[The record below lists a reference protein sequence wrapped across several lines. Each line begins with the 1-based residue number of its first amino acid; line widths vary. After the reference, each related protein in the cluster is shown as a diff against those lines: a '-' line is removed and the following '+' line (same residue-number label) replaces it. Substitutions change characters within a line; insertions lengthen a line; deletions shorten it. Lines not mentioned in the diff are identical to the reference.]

1 MELILASGSPRRHEM
16 ISGLGLSFTICI
28 PDVDESSLENELPLE
43 YVKRIASKKAEAVF
57 SDLIEENEKL
67 LILSADTIV
76 VLGEQILGKPK
87 DAEDAKKTLK
97 MLSGKTHEVITSF
110 CIKSA
115 EKDIVTSISTK
126 VQFAEISD
134 AEIDAYVS
142 TGEPMDK
149 AGSYAIQG
157 GAAYM
162 VRKIDGSYSNVVG
175 LPLCEVIETLKEFG
189 VTLN

>member
-28 PDVDESSLENELPLE
+28 PDVDESSLEKELPLD

-57 SDLIEENEKL
+57 SDLNEENENL

-110 CIKSA
+110 CVKSA
-115 EKDIVTSISTK
+115 EKEIVTSISTK

-134 AEIDAYVS
+134 AEIEAYVS